1 MKISQRT
8 SDISSRSLPQ
18 GVVALGLV
26 SMFMDI
32 SSEMIHSLL
41 PIFLVSTLGV
51 GMLAVGIIEGIAE
64 ATASVM
70 KLFSGAL
77 SDWVGRRKPLVLLGY
92 GLAALTKPLFPLATG
107 VAMVLGARFFD
118 RIGKGVRDAPRD
130 ALIADLTPE
139 NARGVAYGLR
149 QALDTVGAFVGPL
162 IALALMVATGN
173 QFRLV
178 FWIAVAPAFIAVAL
192 VAFGVQEP
200 KPSRPTAQMRLLFR
214 RTDLAR
220 LHRRYWFVVALA
232 AVLSLARFSQ
242 AFLLLRA
249 ENVGLAVPFIP
260 SVVLVMNIVYA
271 SSAYPFGALSDKV
284 PRLTLLVFGIV
295 FLIAANIVLA
305 GAQNILAVFFGAVL
319 WGLHM
324 GASEGLLSALVADSC
339 PEVLRG
345 TAFGIF
351 NLASGTAL
359 LLASIVAGW
368 LWAALGP
375 SSTFIAGAIFAG
387 LSLMGIA
394 TWAPRKEEP
403 NR

>member
-1 MKISQRT
+1 
-8 SDISSRSLPQ
+8 
-18 GVVALGLV
+18 
-26 SMFMDI
+26 
-32 SSEMIHSLL
+32 
-41 PIFLVSTLGV
+41 
-51 GMLAVGIIEGIAE
+51 
-64 ATASVM
+64 
-70 KLFSGAL
+70 
-77 SDWVGRRKPLVLLGY
+77 
-92 GLAALTKPLFPLATG
+92 
-107 VAMVLGARFFD
+107 MVLGARFFD
-118 RIGKGVRDAPRD
+118 RIGKGIRDAPRD
-130 ALIADLTPE
+130 ALVADLTPE

-242 AFLLLRA
+242 ASLLLRA

-284 PRLTLLVFGIV
+284 ARLTLLAFGIV

-339 PEVLRG
+339 PEDLRG

-359 LLASIVAGW
+359 LLASIAAGW

-394 TWAPRKEEP
+394 TWAPRKKSLTVSHADPWLYEEHLRRESA
-403 NR
+403 NRCVVNATGENINRNKLARLGSGFFRFRPPDCRERTRWRRIDNRWNSWHLARRGIPDCSMPALEVLRSNSGRDFR